1 MIHRLYNGGLCR
13 PHGWDGIVGGDE
25 YSRRTLDFV
34 ARLQRLTDY
43 DEICNLIVREL
54 EWFGLTHV
62 SSISL
67 PGPGRDASLLMN
79 NRPQDYVDHYLE
91 KNHVLRDPVVTEL
104 RYTLN
109 PYTWGDVRA
118 RRDLSKAEKAII
130 DEAREFDARDG
141 FVIPFAT
148 LSGSVSMFSACGRE
162 PNLSERARAALEII
176 GVYSQH
182 ALKRAVIRARRD
194 EALRTPL
201 TPRELEI
208 LRRCKDGKSRPQ
220 IAEILSI
227 SPKTVEFH
235 LRGIMDKLGASN
247 QISAVVIALQRGLLD
262 L

>member
-1 MIHRLYNGGLCR
+1 
-13 PHGWDGIVGGDE
+13 VGGDE
-25 YSRRTLDFV
+25 YSKRTLDFV

-43 DEICNLIVREL
+43 DEICDLVVKEL

-62 SSISL
+62 SSILL

-79 NRPQDYVDHYLE
+79 NRPQEYVDHYIE
-91 KNHVLRDPVVTEL
+91 RNYVLRDPVVTEL
-104 RYTLN
+104 RNTLN

-118 RRDLSKAEKAII
+118 RRDLSKDEKAII

-141 FVIPFAT
+141 FVIPIAT
-148 LSGSVSMFSACGRE
+148 SPGLVSLFSACGRE
-162 PNLSERARAALEII
+162 PNLGERARAALEII
-176 GVYSQH
+176 GIYSQH
-182 ALKRAVIRARRD
+182 ALKRAVIHAQRE
-194 EALRTPL
+194 EASHNPL

-208 LRRCKDGKSRPQ
+208 LKRCKDGKTRPE
-220 IAEILSI
+220 IGEILSI

-247 QISAVVIALQRGLLD
+247 QISAVVIALQRGLLE

>member
-1 MIHRLYNGGLCR
+1 M
-13 PHGWDGIVGGDE
+13 GGDE

-54 EWFGLTHV
+54 EWFGLTRV
-62 SSISL
+62 TSLFL
-67 PGPGRDASLLMN
+67 PGPGREAIEGVLMN
-79 NRPQDYVDHYLE
+79 NRPQEYVKRYIE
-91 KNHVLRDPVVTEL
+91 QNYVRRDPLITEL
-104 RYTLN
+104 RNTLN

-118 RRDLSKAEKAII
+118 RRDLSKAEKAIM
-130 DEAREFDARDG
+130 DEGREFDARDG

-162 PNLSERARAALEII
+162 PNLSERARAALEIV
-176 GVYSQH
+176 GVYSHH
-182 ALKRAVIRARRD
+182 ALKRALIRAQR
-194 EALRTPL
+194 EAVPHAPL

-208 LRRCKDGKSRPQ
+208 LRRCKDGKTRPE
-220 IAEILSI
+220 IGEILSI

-235 LRGIMDKLGASN
+235 LRGIMNKLGASN
-247 QISAVVIALQRGLLD
+247 QISAVVIALQRGLLE

>member
-1 MIHRLYNGGLCR
+1 LGRA
-13 PHGWDGIVGGDE
+13 IVGGDE
-25 YSRRTLDFV
+25 YSKRTLDFV
-34 ARLQRLTDY
+34 ARLQRLTEY
-43 DEICNLIVREL
+43 EEICDLIVKEL

-62 SSISL
+62 TSISL

-79 NRPQDYVDHYLE
+79 NRPQEYVDRYFE
-91 KNHVLRDPVVTEL
+91 KNYVVRDPVVTEL
-104 RYTLN
+104 RNTLN

-141 FVIPFAT
+141 FVIPMAT
-148 LSGSVSMFSACGRE
+148 LSGSVSLFSTCGRE
-162 PNLSERARAALEII
+162 PNLSKRARAALEII

-182 ALKRAVIRARRD
+182 ALKRAVIGAQR
-194 EALRTPL
+194 EEVSYTPL

-208 LRRCKDGKSRPQ
+208 LKRCKDGKTRPE
-220 IAEILSI
+220 IGEILSI

-247 QISAVVIALQRGLLD
+247 QISAVVIALQRGLLE

>member
-1 MIHRLYNGGLCR
+1 MS
-13 PHGWDGIVGGDE
+13 GDQ
-25 YSRRTLDFV
+25 YSKRTLDFV

-43 DEICNLIVREL
+43 DEICDLIVKEL

-62 SSISL
+62 SSIFL
-67 PGPGRDASLLMN
+67 RGPGRDAIEGVLMN
-79 NRPQDYVDHYLE
+79 NRPQEFVKRYLE
-91 KNHVLRDPVVTEL
+91 QDYVLRDPLVTEL
-104 RYTLN
+104 RNTLN

-118 RRDLSKAEKAII
+118 RRDLSKDEKAII
-130 DEAREFDARDG
+130 DEGRAFDARDG
-141 FVIPFAT
+141 FIIPIAMS
-148 LSGSVSMFSACGRE
+148 SGSVSLFSACGRE

-176 GVYSQH
+176 GIYSQH

-194 EALRTPL
+194 EAPHSPL

-208 LRRCKDGKSRPQ
+208 LKRCKDGKTRPQ
-220 IAEILSI
+220 IGEILSI

-247 QISAVVIALQRGLLD
+247 QISAVVIALQRGLLE